1 MGFDRYRCVLDRIFS
16 FPKLT
21 KYRRRFCF
29 QKHRIVFIS
38 DEKYEN
44 ESGGAFRLSFPT
56 VSSPT
61 RHHGPIPI
69 VEHQQDK
76 KETCTSARRPSLP

>member
-29 QKHRIVFIS
+29 QKYRIALIS

-44 ESGGAFRLSFPT
+44 ESGGAFRLSFLTIFIPMPYPSKDWM
-56 VSSPT
+56 VKVI
-61 RHHGPIPI
+61 GPCSNLRGGG
-69 VEHQQDK
+69 VN
-76 KETCTSARRPSLP
+76 